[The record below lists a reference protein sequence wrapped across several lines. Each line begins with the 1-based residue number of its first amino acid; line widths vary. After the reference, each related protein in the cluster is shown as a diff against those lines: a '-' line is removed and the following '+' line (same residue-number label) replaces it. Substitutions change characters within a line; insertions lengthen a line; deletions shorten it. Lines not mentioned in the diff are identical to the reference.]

1 MKRRLSTSL
10 AGLCVLLAPTAQA
23 QTASAQDMDAR
34 ARAAAAAMTSMQR
47 RMAFMCC
54 GAASLRACSLTRNAG
69 IPNVRGVIWAAIYC
83 VMAVLYGF

>member
-34 ARAAAAAMTSMQR
+34 ARAAL
-47 RMAFMCC
+47 
-54 GAASLRACSLTRNAG
+54 AASLRQKIVQFIDERLAELQEELSRL
-69 IPNVRGVIWAAIYC
+69 
-83 VMAVLYGF
+83 